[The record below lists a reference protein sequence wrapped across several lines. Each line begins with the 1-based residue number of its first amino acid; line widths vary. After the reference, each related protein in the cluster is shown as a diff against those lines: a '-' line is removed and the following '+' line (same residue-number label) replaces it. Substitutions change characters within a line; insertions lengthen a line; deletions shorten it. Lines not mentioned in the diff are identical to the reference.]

1 VTRKRSA
8 ARHDPKPRGGCRSA
22 TPPAEVRECIHRL
35 WDALAAFEASDGDA
49 ALRHLLG
56 TVAALVD
63 AQNAYWLGVVRM
75 SSDERDPLRGW
86 RPRVIRYLHPLEV
99 DETYARQKI
108 RSMGRGD
115 CDESTTAHA
124 RLAGAYRARRL
135 RDLVSPG
142 WFESETYTSGYVG
155 RGIYDALVV
164 GVPVNAFAEGYYGFH
179 RKTRDPFTVAQR
191 DIALYAMRG
200 LTWFHRHIM
209 LSHGLMVAGTLLS
222 PAERRVLALLLTDH
236 SEKKIADQLG
246 LPPATV
252 HAYVTG
258 VFRKFN
264 VSGRAGLTALWLGKA
279 R

>member
-1 VTRKRSA
+1 MRSA
-8 ARHDPKPRGGCRSA
+8 IPTAQ
-22 TPPAEVRECIHRL
+22 VREHIHRL
-35 WDALAAFEASDGDA
+35 WDTLAAYEVADSDA
-49 ALRHLLG
+49 ALQKLLG
-56 TVAALVD
+56 SVATLVD

-75 SSDERDPLRGW
+75 SSDERDPLLGW
-86 RPRVIRYLHPLEV
+86 RPRVIRYLHPLEI
-99 DETYARQKI
+99 DETYARQKV
-108 RSMGRGD
+108 RSMGKGD
-115 CDESTTAHA
+115 CDESTRAHA

-142 WFESETYTSGYVG
+142 WFQSETYTTGYVG

-179 RKTRDPFTVAQR
+179 RKTRDPFTAAQR
-191 DIALYAMRG
+191 DVALYAMRG

-209 LSHGLMVAGTLLS
+209 LSHGLLVAGTLLS
-222 PAERRVLALLLTDH
+222 PAERRVLALLLTDR

-246 LPPATV
+246 LSPATV
-252 HAYVTG
+252 HVYVTEI
-258 VFRKFN
+258 FRKFN